1 MALASLREAETLA
14 GLHALPDAAAVVRA
28 AAADEASAAAVAAE
42 QEARRQCAA
51 WRDKFETLQHEA
63 SALLTPSPYLPY
75 ISPISPLISPI
86 SRLYLACR

>member
-28 AAADEASAAAVAAE
+28 AAADDASAAAVAAE

-51 WRDKFETLQHEA
+51 WRDKFETLQHEV
-63 SALLTPSPYLPY
+63 STLLALPPYL
-75 ISPISPLISPI
+75 PISPLSLP
-86 SRLYLACR
+86 